1 MKKDNNTEMTKE
13 EFYEDVSN
21 QLIALWTGNQK
32 EINIDDAVI
41 LLEQSLTKTI
51 IQASYNQR
59 DYLYFEIS
67 KKQNSTS

>member
-32 EINIDDAVI
+32 EDERITQKFYECNEVVIKMLKELDDEMEEAR
-41 LLEQSLTKTI
+41 S
-51 IQASYNQR
+51 
-59 DYLYFEIS
+59 
-67 KKQNSTS
+67 

>member
-32 EINIDDAVI
+32 EYERITQKFYECNEVVIKMLKELDDEMEEAR
-41 LLEQSLTKTI
+41 S
-51 IQASYNQR
+51 
-59 DYLYFEIS
+59 
-67 KKQNSTS
+67 